1 MMITFKR
8 VLLLA
13 VFGLFGCVIGVMAWL
28 CNPFDKTAWRV
39 PLHLPVLGVVHL
51 RAWPL
56 MQLGTSPVGQTL
68 LNHTQWR
75 SKHGPVTIEN
85 QAGQIESGQTDTGEV
100 QLRCETCLFNLKALS
115 SQTIVFDSV
124 TLSIHRQGSQFTGTL
139 EMTSQQKTIRV
150 LYTAH
155 AHMQGI
161 DLDWSLPNTAI
172 ADLLTPL
179 KTHSVTIQTAHVTGN
194 LSANG
199 TLHWPSKRWS
209 AIPTIQNFDVTGLGT
224 EKIRTT
230 NIPFT
235 CPQPNERL
243 AKATPAP
250 HVWLSKKKM
259 GRWLPMAVLIAEDA
273 QFMHHRGYDFETL
286 SFLLAQENPSKQLG
300 GSTISQQ
307 LAKYLFTGG
316 ERQWKR
322 KIEELLYAVEMEST
336 LGKQRIL
343 NLYLN
348 TADWGPGICGAAA
361 ASQYYFS
368 LPPQKLSYTQAAW
381 LAGIIRNPHR
391 AWQEQ
396 YLANKPDMDRITS
409 ITRFMSTKTKL
420 VPTQLAFTY
429 TH

>member
-1 MMITFKR
+1 MITFRR
-8 VLLLA
+8 VFFLALL
-13 VFGLFGCVIGVMAWL
+13 GLLGCVISVIAWL

-39 PLHLPVLGVVHL
+39 PLHLPVVGVVHL

-56 MQLGTSPVGQTL
+56 MQLGTSSTGRKL

-75 SKHGPVTIEN
+75 SKHGLVTIEN
-85 QAGQIESGQTDTGEV
+85 QTGPEKAGQV
-100 QLRCETCLFNLKALS
+100 QLRCETCLFTIKELS
-115 SQTIVFDSV
+115 SKAIVFDAV
-124 TLSIHRQGSQFTGTL
+124 NLTIDHVNDHFTGTL
-139 EMTSQQKTIRV
+139 EMTSDQTSIQV
-150 LYTAH
+150 LYSAH
-155 AHMQGI
+155 AQMQGI
-161 DLDWSLPNTAI
+161 DLEWSLPTTAI

-179 KTHSVTIQTAHVTGN
+179 KTHSVTIQTARVTGN

-209 AIPTIQNFDVTGLGT
+209 AKPVIQHFDVTGLGT
-224 EKIRTT
+224 EKIRTA
-230 NIPFT
+230 NIQFT
-235 CPQPNERL
+235 CPQPNER
-243 AKATPAP
+243 ASNNVAP
-250 HVWLSKKKM
+250 PHIWLDKKRM
-259 GRWLPMAVLIAEDA
+259 GRWLPMAVIIAEDA
-273 QFMHHRGYDFETL
+273 QFMHHHGYDFETL
-286 SFLLAQENPSKQLG
+286 SYLLAQENPNKQLG

-348 TADWGPGICGAAA
+348 TVDWGPGICGAADA
-361 ASQYYFS
+361 AQYYFA
-368 LPPQKLSYTQAAW
+368 LPPQKLSRTQAAW

-396 YLANKPDMDRITS
+396 YLANNPDMKRIAS
-409 ITRFMSTKTKL
+409 ITRFMSTKSKQAPTK
-420 VPTQLAFTY
+420 LAFTY
-429 TH
+429 AH

>member
-1 MMITFKR
+1 MTTFKR
-8 VLLLA
+8 AFLFTLL
-13 VFGLFGCVIGVMAWL
+13 GLLGCVIAVIAWL

-39 PLHLPVLGVVHL
+39 PLHLPVFGVVHL

-56 MQLGTSPVGQTL
+56 MQLGTSTVGRTL

-75 SKHGPVTIEN
+75 SKHGLVTIESLN
-85 QAGQIESGQTDTGEV
+85 GQTEADQV
-100 QLRCETCLFNLKALS
+100 QLHCNACEFQLKTLS
-115 SQTIVFDSV
+115 SKAIVFDAVNLTITREDSK
-124 TLSIHRQGSQFTGTL
+124 FTGAL
-139 EMTSQQKTIRV
+139 EMTSHQTAIRV
-150 LYTAH
+150 LYSAH
-155 AHMQGI
+155 AQMQGI
-161 DLDWSLPNTAI
+161 DLDWSLPTTTI
-172 ADLLTPL
+172 ADLLIPL
-179 KTHSVTIQTAHVTGN
+179 KTHSATIQTARVTGN

-209 AIPTIQNFDVTGLGT
+209 AKPVIQHFDVTGLGT
-224 EKIRTT
+224 EKIRTA
-230 NIPFT
+230 NIQFS
-235 CPQPNERL
+235 CPQPNER
-243 AKATPAP
+243 ASTTDTP
-250 HVWLSKKKM
+250 HIWLDKKKM
-259 GRWLPMAVLIAEDA
+259 GRWLPMAVIIAEDA

-286 SFLLAQENPSKQLG
+286 SYLLAQENPNKQLG
-300 GSTISQQ
+300 GSTITQQ

-348 TADWGPGICGAAA
+348 TVDWGPNICGAADA
-361 ASQYYFS
+361 AQYYFS
-368 LPPQKLSYTQAAW
+368 LPPQKLSRTQAAW

-396 YLANKPDMDRITS
+396 YLANKPDMDRVAA
-409 ITRFMSTKTKL
+409 ITRFMSTKTKYA
-420 VPTQLAFTY
+420 PTQLAFSY

>member
-1 MMITFKR
+1 MITFKR
-8 VLLLA
+8 ALLLA
-13 VFGLFGCVIGVMAWL
+13 LLIVFACLMSLAAWL
-28 CNPFDKTAWRV
+28 WQPFDKTAWRV
-39 PLHLPVLGVVHL
+39 PLHLPVIGIVHL

-56 MQLGTSPVGQTL
+56 MQLGTSNTGQVL

-75 SKHGPVTIEN
+75 SKHGLVRLEKH
-85 QAGQIESGQTDTGEV
+85 TDSV
-100 QLRCETCLFNLKALS
+100 QLQCNSCLFKLKQFS
-115 SQTIVFDSV
+115 SQTIVFDTV
-124 TLSIHRQGSQFTGTL
+124 NLVIRRLDHKLTGTL
-139 EMTSQQKTIRV
+139 EMTTQQKTIRV
-150 LYTAH
+150 AYSAD

-161 DLDWSLPNTAI
+161 DLIWSLPSTPI

-179 KTHSVTIQTAHVTGN
+179 KTHSAIIQNARVTGS
-194 LSANG
+194 LIANG

-209 AIPTIQNFDVTGLGT
+209 TTPAIQDFDVTGLGT

-230 NIPFT
+230 NIQFT
-235 CPQPNERL
+235 CPQPGDNDD
-243 AKATPAP
+243 TDNTP
-250 HVWLSKKKM
+250 HVWLNKQKL
-259 GRWLPMAVLIAEDA
+259 GRWLPMAVIIAEDA

-286 SFLLAQENPSKQLG
+286 SYLLAQENPNKQLG

-348 TADWGPGICGAAA
+348 TVDWGPGICGAAA
-361 ASQYYFS
+361 ASQYYFAVS
-368 LPPQKLSYTQAAW
+368 PKKLSRTQAAW

-396 YLANKPDMDRITS
+396 YLGNKPDMKRVAS
-409 ITRFMSTKTKL
+409 ITRFMSTKNKDL
-420 VPTQLAFTY
+420 PPTLTFAHSKT
-429 TH
+429 TR